1 MEFFEAIKTFII
13 ATRAEASGFRE
24 IAGTKLSDE
33 FFAYKEEGRTLH
45 PEARWIISDIKSGL
59 GIPNKE
65 KKGALLRFAT
75 LKDCKDWV
83 ANIPEEYQQ
92 KIAEAKADPK
102 YAEACQRLEDF
113 KNSKVETESLD
124 FDVVFEELNK
134 IYEDIN
140 QVELEWN

>member
-13 ATRAEASGFRE
+13 ATRASESGFQE

-59 GIPNKE
+59 GLPSKE
-65 KKGALLRFAT
+65 AKGALLRFTT

-83 ANIPEEYQQ
+83 ANIPEEYRQ
-92 KIAEAKADPK
+92 KIDAAKAKPE
-102 YAEACQRLEDF
+102 YAEACQKLAAW
-113 KNSKVETESLD
+113 KPVETESLD

-140 QVELEWN
+140 QVVLEWN